1 MLSENLKYQV
11 FKPVEPMT
19 LEKWG
24 TACEELGFIMIAL
37 EVDTLHLIL
46 SELINTMGF
55 EGAF

>member
-1 MLSENLKYQV
+1 MSPENLKYQL
-11 FKPVEPMT
+11 FKPVEPIT
-19 LEKWG
+19 LKNWS
-24 TACEELGFIMIAL
+24 TACEEICFIVIAL

>member
-1 MLSENLKYQV
+1 MSPENLKYLL

-19 LEKWG
+19 QENWN
-24 TACEELGFIMIAL
+24 TACEEIGFIVIAL
-37 EVDTLHLIL
+37 EVDTLDLIL

>member
-1 MLSENLKYQV
+1 MSPENLKYQL
-11 FKPVEPMT
+11 FKPVESMA
-19 LEKWG
+19 LENWS
-24 TACEELGFIMIAL
+24 TACEEICFIVIAL

>member
-1 MLSENLKYQV
+1 MLPESLKYQV
-11 FKPVEPMT
+11 NKPFDPLS

-24 TACEELGFIMIAL
+24 TACEAIGFIVIAL